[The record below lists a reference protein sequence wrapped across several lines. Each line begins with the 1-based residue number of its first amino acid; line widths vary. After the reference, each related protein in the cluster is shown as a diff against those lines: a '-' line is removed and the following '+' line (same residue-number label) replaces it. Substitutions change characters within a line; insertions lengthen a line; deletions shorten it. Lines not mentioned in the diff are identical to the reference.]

1 MMNNA
6 MSQLKRLSLGMGK
19 DPLMQNVFDYGAAG
33 VAGVAGQQAVN
44 MVSGGADPNPFLS
57 GALMAPALAG
67 AGRFGR
73 GVFYPKD
80 SDMAKANARLIGNG
94 NAYEQAAFLGSASS
108 LGAGALT
115 SGYNTVAGGA
125 DIDNNIPASI
135 LAAAAPLT
143 AYLLSQRAKSI
154 PVA

>member
-6 MSQLKRLSLGMGK
+6 MNRIKEYATGVGTRPML
-19 DPLMQNVFDYGAAG
+19 QNVVDYGGAAAIG
-33 VAGVAGQQAVN
+33 AVGQQGMN
-44 MVSGGADPNPFLS
+44 MLTPGSDPNAFLS
-57 GALMAPALAG
+57 GAMMAPALAFG
-67 AGRFGR
+67 GR
-73 GVFYPKD
+73 GLRGSMNPASTGMDAQRMVRQTVDPFQ
-80 SDMAKANARLIGNG
+80 
-94 NAYEQAAFLGSASS
+94 QAALLGSASS

-135 LAAAAPLT
+135 LASAVPLT

-154 PVA
+154 PVM

>member
-6 MSQLKRLSLGMGK
+6 MNKIKGYAMGMGGN
-19 DPLMQNVFDYGAAG
+19 DLYQNIADYGGAAAIG
-33 VAGVAGQQAVN
+33 AIGQQGMN
-44 MVSGGADPNPFLS
+44 MISGGTDPNPFLS
-57 GALMAPALAG
+57 GALMAPALTS
-67 AGRFGR
+67 AGRLGR
-73 GVFYPKD
+73 GMSSRIG
-80 SDMAKANARLIGNG
+80 SDMYEANARLIGDE
-94 NAYEQAAFLGSASS
+94 NAYQKAAFLGSAAS

-154 PVA
+154 PV

>member
-73 GVFYPKD
+73 GVFSPVG
-80 SDMAKANARLIGNG
+80 SDMTNANARLLKGNP
-94 NAYEQAAFLGSASS
+94 YEQAALLGSASS